1 MGGRM
6 SDMEKL
12 LLLVLTALVC
22 PFAIPLVTDE
32 SEDETMRNSE
42 YTCDRCGT
50 QVNKGEAYTLRLVKK
65 MHTRELMTPVERTP
79 YVEYDL
85 CETCAAMVEERMKE
99 LTVTNLW
106 ERGAE

>member
-1 MGGRM
+1 M
-6 SDMEKL
+6 SKDYERGVEQASAIYKEVIREYVAENAKL
-12 LLLVLTALVC
+12 
-22 PFAIPLVTDE
+22 
-32 SEDETMRNSE
+32 R
-42 YTCDRCGT
+42 
-50 QVNKGEAYTLRLVKK
+50 KLVKQ
-65 MHTRELMTPVERTP
+65 MHTRELMAPVERTP